1 MGIHDDATAVLNY
14 DGTKGWLIGEEHL
27 VLSAMFVMMNGAR
40 LGVAIQGH
48 AGSEVVYQ
56 NAAAYA
62 KEGRQYAPG
71 DGGASG
77 PADRG
82 RSNLDGAS
90 GRGVLTARI
99 KATREERWTRLSRR
113 FP

>member
-40 LGVAIQGH
+40 LGVAIRGLT
-48 AGSEVVYQ
+48 GSDIVYQ

-62 KEGRQYAPG
+62 KGRRQYAPG

-82 RSNLDGAS
+82 RRNLDGAS

-99 KATREERWTRLSRR
+99 TRRGRSDGRA
-113 FP
+113 